1 MPIEIFTK
9 WVKADFWNTFLMLSR
24 LVKVV
29 HFYSKLNE
37 NDENEILQHL
47 DRDDFIPVVFVCR
60 GV

>member
-9 WVKADFWNTFLMLSR
+9 WVKADFWNTFLMFSR

-47 DRDDFIPVVFVCR
+47 DRDDFITVVFVCR

>member
-1 MPIEIFTK
+1 
-9 WVKADFWNTFLMLSR
+9 MLSR

-37 NDENEILQHL
+37 NDKNEILQHL